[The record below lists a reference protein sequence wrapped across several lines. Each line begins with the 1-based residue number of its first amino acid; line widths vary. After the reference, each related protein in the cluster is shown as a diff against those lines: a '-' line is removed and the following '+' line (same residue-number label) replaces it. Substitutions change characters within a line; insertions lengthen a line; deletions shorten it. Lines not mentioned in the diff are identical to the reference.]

1 MSCVLES
8 EYEKIFNVELKS
20 LKIIVGEVQFE
31 YITKT
36 LRNKRIEE
44 WDSTVRNQIFNWI
57 NNNQISSRFVLVFE
71 NCFVRLWRV
80 EQDKIH
86 VLINKKL
93 CNSNQYR
100 TNINDVYEQVY
111 NIFIKNDFIKAL
123 YLQQDGVF

>member
-80 EQDKIH
+80 
-86 VLINKKL
+86 
-93 CNSNQYR
+93 
-100 TNINDVYEQVY
+100 DVYEQVY